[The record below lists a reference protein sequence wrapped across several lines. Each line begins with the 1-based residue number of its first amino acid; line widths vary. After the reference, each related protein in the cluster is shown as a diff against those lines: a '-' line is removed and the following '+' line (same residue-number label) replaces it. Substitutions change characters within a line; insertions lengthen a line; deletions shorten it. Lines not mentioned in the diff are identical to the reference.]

1 MKNVLADVFDL
12 FCCCYIQEFHLF
24 FYAGDNDQAG
34 EGSTPDVAFGIAL
47 GDQSSEQQRLIQTG
61 QITPFGGRVEEA
73 TLDEGTTDSLRQTS
87 DLTSELAHPPTELI
101 SSCSSNSQETD
112 SLSLSTSSFQ
122 SDRTCSSQTVDPNM
136 HSKDVNSIVE
146 EEEKGHLRLSFD
158 SFDGLFAEVK
168 PAPSP
173 APLKKKTSA
182 GKSESSGKEK
192 QRIKLAIAEA
202 SGMQGEKMSVL
213 GLQKK
218 ALEAGS
224 ESWKSLGDGL
234 GPDGGEWVPSEGE
247 EEEEEESGESEYFTD
262 EDLGGEGVGGVRRGR
277 GRRGRKRKL
286 RDLSSDSESEDD
298 LMSYRRRHK
307 RRIASAVRL
316 GKHQD
321 DGDEEL
327 YRMRIR

>member
-1 MKNVLADVFDL
+1 MFLTTSAAVTD
-12 FCCCYIQEFHLF
+12 FHLF
-24 FYAGDNDQAG
+24 FYTGDNDRAG

-47 GDQSSEQQRLIQTG
+47 GEQSSEQQRLIQMG

-73 TLDEGTTDSLRQTS
+73 TLDEGTVDSLRQMS
-87 DLTSELAHPPTELI
+87 GLTSVKAAKLAPVEHPPTEPI

-112 SLSLSTSSFQ
+112 SLSSSSFQ
-122 SDRTCSSQTVDPNM
+122 SDRTCSSQAVDPNM
-136 HSKDVNSIVE
+136 HSKDVNSTVE
-146 EEEKGHLRLSFD
+146 EEEKGHLRLSSD

-173 APLKKKTSA
+173 ATLKKKTGG
-182 GKSESSGKEK
+182 GKSESSGKGK

-202 SGMQGEKMSVL
+202 SGVQEESVSVL

-224 ESWKSLGDGL
+224 ESWESLSDGL
-234 GPDGGEWVPSEGE
+234 GPDGGEWVPSEG
-247 EEEEEESGESEYFTD
+247 EEEEESGESEYFTD

-277 GRRGRKRKL
+277 DRRGRKRKL
-286 RDLSSDSESEDD
+286 RELSSDSESEDD
-298 LMSYRRRHK
+298 LMSYRRRCK

>member
-1 MKNVLADVFDL
+1 M
-12 FCCCYIQEFHLF
+12 
-24 FYAGDNDQAG
+24 
-34 EGSTPDVAFGIAL
+34 
-47 GDQSSEQQRLIQTG
+47 
-61 QITPFGGRVEEA
+61 
-73 TLDEGTTDSLRQTS
+73 
-87 DLTSELAHPPTELI
+87 ELI

-122 SDRTCSSQTVDPNM
+122 SDRTCSSQAVDRNM
-136 HSKDVNSIVE
+136 HSKDVNSAVE
-146 EEEKGHLRLSFD
+146 EEEKGHIRLSSD

-168 PAPSP
+168 PPPSP
-173 APLKKKTSA
+173 APLKKKTGA
-182 GKSESSGKEK
+182 GKSESSGKGK

-218 ALEAGS
+218 ALETGS
-224 ESWKSLGDGL
+224 ESWESLSDGL

-277 GRRGRKRKL
+277 RGRKRKL

-298 LMSYRRRHK
+298 LMSYRRRCK
-307 RRIASAVRL
+307 RRTASAVRL

>member
-1 MKNVLADVFDL
+1 M
-12 FCCCYIQEFHLF
+12 YLF
-24 FYAGDNDQAG
+24 FYIGDNDRAG

-47 GDQSSEQQRLIQTG
+47 GEQSSEQQRLIQTG

-87 DLTSELAHPPTELI
+87 DLTSEPAPVEHPPMEPI

-112 SLSLSTSSFQ
+112 SLSSSSFQ
-122 SDRTCSSQTVDPNM
+122 SDRTCSSQAVDPNR
-136 HSKDVNSIVE
+136 HSKDVNSTVE
-146 EEEKGHLRLSFD
+146 EEGKGHLQLSSD
-158 SFDGLFAEVK
+158 GFDGLFAEVK

-173 APLKKKTSA
+173 APLKKKT
-182 GKSESSGKEK
+182 GGVKSESSGKGK
-192 QRIKLAIAEA
+192 QRIKLAIAGA
-202 SGMQGEKMSVL
+202 SGVQEESVSVL

-224 ESWKSLGDGL
+224 ESWESLSDGL
-234 GPDGGEWVPSEGE
+234 GPDGGEWVPSEG
-247 EEEEEESGESEYFTD
+247 EEEEESGESEYFTD

-277 GRRGRKRKL
+277 DRRGRKRKL
-286 RDLSSDSESEDD
+286 RELSSDSESEDD
-298 LMSYRRRHK
+298 LMSYRRRCK

>member
-1 MKNVLADVFDL
+1 M
-12 FCCCYIQEFHLF
+12 
-24 FYAGDNDQAG
+24 
-34 EGSTPDVAFGIAL
+34 
-47 GDQSSEQQRLIQTG
+47 
-61 QITPFGGRVEEA
+61 
-73 TLDEGTTDSLRQTS
+73 RQTS

-122 SDRTCSSQTVDPNM
+122 SDRTCSSQAVDPNM

-146 EEEKGHLRLSFD
+146 EEEKGHLRLSSD

-182 GKSESSGKEK
+182 GKSESSGKGK

-224 ESWKSLGDGL
+224 ESWKSLSDGL

-262 EDLGGEGVGGVRRGR
+262 EELGGEGVGGVRRGR